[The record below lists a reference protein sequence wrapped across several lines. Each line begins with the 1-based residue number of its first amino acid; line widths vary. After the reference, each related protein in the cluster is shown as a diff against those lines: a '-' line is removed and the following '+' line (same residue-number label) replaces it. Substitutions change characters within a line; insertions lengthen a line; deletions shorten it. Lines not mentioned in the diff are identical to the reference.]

1 MRPAIRQ
8 EKVNLSQYENSS
20 SFPLPQKTTSLLGF
34 LEVPPIL
41 NWSTSEESFEI
52 ALRFFQKR
60 IGLSKKSNC
69 GKKDLIIQK
78 KAFSSP
84 EGYRLKISSDSI
96 YIETEREVGAFR
108 ALTTLWQLKNGV
120 KSQERIPCME
130 IEDGPALARRGF
142 MLDVSRCKVPTMKCL
157 FELID
162 LLADLRY
169 NELQLYIEH
178 TFAFRDH
185 ETVWKDSSPF
195 SGEQIRAIDDYCK
208 ERFIELVPNLNS
220 FGHFE
225 RWLKHDRYKSLAE
238 CPNGFLR
245 EEPFMERDHGTTLK
259 PNRQSLDFID
269 SLYKEYLPNF
279 SSTKFNVGMDEPW
292 ELGQG
297 WSKERVKRE
306 GKGQVYLKHLEG
318 IRKLV
323 EKHGRQMH
331 FWADVLLEEPA
342 NASLLSP
349 SASPIIWGYEA
360 DHPFSEQA
368 EVIASCGNSFC
379 LAPGTGT
386 WRTFTGRWE
395 NTKANLESALKNA
408 LAHKADG
415 ILLTS
420 WGDCGNHQPW
430 ATIFPP
436 LAYCAQLAWNGS
448 QIDDSSLCVT
458 LNRMVFHS
466 NRKSK
471 GPAQKILSAGS
482 LDRTINSYLPN
493 RSLTWNLI
501 FETQRKELTRHVSSK
516 HSEESL
522 EEGLKLLRSLRSES
536 PETGETP
543 ESILAH
549 DEIDMGLDLS
559 IIALERALSMLRG
572 RIVSSE
578 GNLKLILQRYESL
591 WPQRARLGG
600 LKESLVLLEE
610 GLSLAD

>member
-1 MRPAIRQ
+1 
-8 EKVNLSQYENSS
+8 
-20 SFPLPQKTTSLLGF
+20 
-34 LEVPPIL
+34 
-41 NWSTSEESFEI
+41 
-52 ALRFFQKR
+52 
-60 IGLSKKSNC
+60 
-69 GKKDLIIQK
+69 
-78 KAFSSP
+78 
-84 EGYRLKISSDSI
+84 
-96 YIETEREVGAFR
+96 
-108 ALTTLWQLKNGV
+108 
-120 KSQERIPCME
+120 
-130 IEDGPALARRGF
+130 
-142 MLDVSRCKVPTMKCL
+142 
-157 FELID
+157 
-162 LLADLRY
+162 
-169 NELQLYIEH
+169 
-178 TFAFRDH
+178 
-185 ETVWKDSSPF
+185 
-195 SGEQIRAIDDYCK
+195 
-208 ERFIELVPNLNS
+208 
-220 FGHFE
+220 
-225 RWLKHDRYKSLAE
+225 
-238 CPNGFLR
+238 
-245 EEPFMERDHGTTLK
+245 MERDHGTTLK

-269 SLYKEYLPNF
+269 SLYQEYLPNF

-408 LAHKADG
+408 QTHKADG
-415 ILLTS
+415 MLLTS

-466 NRKSK
+466 SRKSK

-516 HSEESL
+516 HSEENL